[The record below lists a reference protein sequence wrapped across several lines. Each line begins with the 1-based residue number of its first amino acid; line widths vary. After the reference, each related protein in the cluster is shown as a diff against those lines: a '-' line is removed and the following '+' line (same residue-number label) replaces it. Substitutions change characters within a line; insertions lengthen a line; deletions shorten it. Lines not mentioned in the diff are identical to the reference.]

1 MSGCQQSRNWYN
13 QPMRYPVF
21 LAAALLVWSAPVLA
35 DQVTTHDFFR
45 LTQTVSRSASTPGA
59 WRYSVAPRTKEARA
73 YWEAAVE
80 SWKRALIIGLRV
92 KLGAF
97 EVVRTEK
104 GLRFLPFCSEVHPG
118 CFTRPDLPPGLQPW
132 KLDLV
137 LLDLHN
143 ALDLA
148 LSDARKHA
156 KPYPATITLTKFLRF
171 TVHPD
176 GRIELAPNGWKP

>member
-1 MSGCQQSRNWYN
+1 
-13 QPMRYPVF
+13 MRSALVG
-21 LAAALLVWSAPVLA
+21 LALLVLTAPLMA
-35 DQVTTHDFFR
+35 AQVTTHDFFR

-73 YWEAAVE
+73 YWEAALE
-80 SWKRALIIGLRV
+80 GWRRSLKIGLRV
-92 KLGAF
+92 KLGAY

-104 GLRFLPFCSEVHPG
+104 GLRLLLLCAEVHPG
-118 CFTRPDLPPGLQPW
+118 CFSRPGLPTGLQGW

-143 ALDLA
+143 TLDLA
-148 LSDARKHA
+148 LADARKHA
-156 KPYPATITLTKFLRF
+156 KPYPATVTLSKFLRF

-176 GRIELAPNGWKP
+176 GRIEVAPYGWKP